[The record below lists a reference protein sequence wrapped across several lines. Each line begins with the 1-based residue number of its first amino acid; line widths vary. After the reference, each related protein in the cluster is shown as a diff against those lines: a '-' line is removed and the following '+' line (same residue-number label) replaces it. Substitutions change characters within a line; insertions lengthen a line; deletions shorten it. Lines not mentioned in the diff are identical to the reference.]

1 MGEASASTEP
11 YSSLGS
17 RGCSN
22 NILPVAVGAPGT
34 SSKPDLPVGSLDC
47 DGMLE
52 ETDTA
57 ELLTNPVTIL
67 TESCDAGC
75 QVNTRG
81 MRLMMKSTGTQIY
94 KSSFE
99 VTVCDQTT
107 QTDVHVDEEVTNS
120 GNEMDPP
127 SEHEHTETMLPLKDP
142 SFVPSES
149 DEILSDDSIS
159 DKDSSKNPKPQ
170 DDVKFIVFKQNLFQL
185 LKLCPECGAAVR
197 KNHASTQGTQLFVR
211 LNCINGHAS
220 LWQSQPMIKGMAA
233 GNLLLPSSILWG
245 HLH

>member
-1 MGEASASTEP
+1 MWEASTSTEP
-11 YSSLGS
+11 NSSLGS
-17 RGCSN
+17 RGCSK

-34 SSKPDLPVGSLDC
+34 SSEPDLPIGSLDC
-47 DGMLE
+47 AVTLE

-57 ELLTNPVTIL
+57 ELLSNPVTML

-81 MRLMMKSTGTQIY
+81 MQLMMKSTGTQTY

-99 VTVCDQTT
+99 VTVCDQIT

-120 GNEMDPP
+120 GIEMDPP
-127 SEHEHTETMLPLKDP
+127 SEQEHTETLSPQKDP

-159 DKDSSKNPKPQ
+159 DTDSSKTPKPQ
-170 DDVKFIVFKQNLFQL
+170 DDVKFIVLKQNLFQL
-185 LKLCPECGAAVR
+185 LKWCPECGAAVR

-211 LNCINGHAS
+211 LKCINGLPPYGKAS
-220 LWQSQPMIKGMAA
+220 P
-233 GNLLLPSSILWG
+233 
-245 HLH
+245 

>member
-1 MGEASASTEP
+1 MGEASTSTEP

-22 NILPVAVGAPGT
+22 NILPVAVGARGT
-34 SSKPDLPVGSLDC
+34 SSEPDLPIGSLDC
-47 DGMLE
+47 DVTLE

-57 ELLTNPVTIL
+57 ELLSNPVTIL

-81 MRLMMKSTGTQIY
+81 MQLMMKSTGTQTY

-120 GNEMDPP
+120 GIEWT
-127 SEHEHTETMLPLKDP
+127 HPLNMNSP
-142 SFVPSES
+142 
-149 DEILSDDSIS
+149 
-159 DKDSSKNPKPQ
+159 
-170 DDVKFIVFKQNLFQL
+170 
-185 LKLCPECGAAVR
+185 KLCHLKRIHLLYHPKVTTFYQMIQYLIQTAQKLQNPR
-197 KNHASTQGTQLFVR
+197 MMLSLLFSNKICSNV
-211 LNCINGHAS
+211 
-220 LWQSQPMIKGMAA
+220 
-233 GNLLLPSSILWG
+233 
-245 HLH
+245 